1 MEEKRY
7 RLESYNEAFCEI
19 HDTKLDEWYLRKDL
33 IVDLLNQQLK
43 RIKELEN
50 DIVDYKYISSR
61 GSELLK
67 INQNQE
73 HQIAKLQEK
82 VKKLEYD
89 NGELT
94 SLIDTMRYEDPK
106 INKLKEDAEHWHKL
120 YQERDRQ
127 FQSVRQRYHLL
138 NKLQSNYDKKDKL
151 QLLEIQCLELVNEN
165 EQLKKENGY
174 IVFSDGYDKN
184 GNEIHRQKFVKYK
197 EKFKELIEENKQFKQ
212 SQKQLAISKLEK
224 IKENFGYK
232 YNSQLMVSSKRLC
245 DFIDDQIKE
254 LKGEMR
260 EKK

>member
-33 IVDLLNQQLK
+33 IVDLLNQQSK

-50 DIVDYKYISSR
+50 GIVDYKYISSR

-67 INQNQE
+67 VNQNQE

-106 INKLKEDAEHWHKL
+106 INELKKDAEHWHKL

-165 EQLKKENGY
+165 EQLEKENGY

-184 GNEIHRQKFVKYK
+184 GNEIHRQEFVKYK
-197 EKFKELIEENKQFKQ
+197 DKFKELVEENKKLKQ
-212 SQKQLAISKLEK
+212 SQKELTIKELGTLAKFCEINAYYYEEEQFAKQINKWVNEK
-224 IKENFGYK
+224 IKK
-232 YNSQLMVSSKRLC
+232 
-245 DFIDDQIKE
+245 
-254 LKGEMR
+254 LKGE
-260 EKK
+260 